1 MVLWP
6 FMADYNPDHRIKSS
20 VFSSS
25 CTFHPYGVNFF
36 IFGAPGIPG
45 RPGSAADLTIS
56 GRSPAAGPAA
66 PAAFPAQEGGCA
78 TLALRALFKPE
89 EDVLFR
95 TAASP
100 LLQ

>member
-36 IFGAPGIPG
+36 ISGAPGIPG

-66 PAAFPAQEGGCA
+66 PHYARA
-78 TLALRALFKPE
+78 RALEATPYGVAFIA
-89 EDVLFR
+89 R
-95 TAASP
+95 SRAR
-100 LLQ
+100 